1 MDEIFEHRVEPGKG
15 AIWLA
20 AFCVVLL
27 VLAILLNQAYH
38 LMPLVWVAAA
48 VTITWMIV
56 PKPVYGIK
64 IDGEYFV
71 LSAWRKPRYVRLDDI
86 AYLRASNVSDETNI
100 ALVYKSGEEE
110 PIFAGDLPDVD
121 VLVVVL
127 AQHGVP
133 VRGVY

>member
-20 AFCVVLL
+20 AFGVVLL
-27 VLAILLNQAYH
+27 VLAILLSQAYH

>member
-20 AFCVVLL
+20 AFGVVLL
-27 VLAILLNQAYH
+27 VLAILFNQAYL